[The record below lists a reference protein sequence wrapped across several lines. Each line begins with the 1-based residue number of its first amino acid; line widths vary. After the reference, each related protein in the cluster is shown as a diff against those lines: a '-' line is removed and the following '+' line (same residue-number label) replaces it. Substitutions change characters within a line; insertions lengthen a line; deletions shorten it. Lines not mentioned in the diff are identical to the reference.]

1 MIVERLMV
9 TGPLVTLRLAAG
21 LDLGKSSFAIKF
33 VKPFQMYHYVCYTVM
48 VNSSQG

>member
-21 LDLGKSSFAIKF
+21 LDLGKSSAIKF

-48 VNSSQG
+48 VNSSHG